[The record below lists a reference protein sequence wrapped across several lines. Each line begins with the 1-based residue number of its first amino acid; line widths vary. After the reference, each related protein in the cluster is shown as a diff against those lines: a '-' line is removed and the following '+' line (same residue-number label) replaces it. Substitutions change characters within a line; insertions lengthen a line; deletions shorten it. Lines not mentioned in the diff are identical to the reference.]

1 MTVKSRKLSLAS
13 LVLGCLVFATGVF
26 LLARMKPMV
35 VGTSAGFP
43 PFEMLEKGEK
53 GEVVAGF
60 DVDLA
65 KAIGQKLKRAV
76 KIVNLPLK
84 DLIPALEKGEVELV
98 LSAVKITGENAERAD
113 FSVPYYRATS
123 VVLMREGEEEP
134 SALEE
139 MEGKKIGAPEGTV
152 YFEMAK
158 GITGQDNMVPVPT
171 PQAGMQYLLNSQ
183 VDYVVVEAQP
193 VAVLQKLYPEARVTK
208 LVFPEVRYGAMV
220 RKGNAELLQQV
231 NGALAQL
238 AADGGYDLILERWFV
253 KTEESGE

>member
-1 MTVKSRKLSLAS
+1 MKSRKLSLAS
-13 LVLGCLVFATGVF
+13 LVLGCLVFVTGVF
-26 LLARMKPMV
+26 LLSRMDPLV

-43 PFEMLEKGEK
+43 PFEMLENGPK
-53 GEVVAGF
+53 GEVVVGF

-65 KAIGQKLKRAV
+65 RAIGQKLKRPA

-84 DLIPALEKGEVELV
+84 ELIPALEKGEVELV

-134 SALEE
+134 SSLEA
-139 MEGKKIGAPEGTV
+139 MAGKKIGAPEGTV
-152 YFEMAK
+152 YYEMAK
-158 GITGQDNMVPVPT
+158 GITGKDNLVPVPT

-183 VDYVVVEAQP
+183 VDFVVVEAQP
-193 VAVLQKLYPEARVTK
+193 VAVLQKLYPEARLTK
-208 LVFPEVRYGAMV
+208 LVFPEVRYGVMV

-231 NGALAQL
+231 NGALEQL
-238 AADGGYDLILERWFV
+238 AADGEYEALLERWFV
-253 KTEESGE
+253 KKD